1 MVDPNASGTA
11 EAAAVDPTSPPASAP
26 AAVGKSGKRSMK
38 DALARGSLWSAVG
51 YAGSQAIRLGGHLI
65 LWRLLYPKAFGIMA
79 IVNVFMQ
86 GLQMFSD
93 VGIGPSIIQHKR
105 GEEPSYLN
113 TAWTIQAIR
122 GLALFVASVVAAAP
136 VAKFYDEPQLAW
148 LIPVVGLG
156 AAIAGLNSTNLF
168 AAVRKLSL
176 GRLTLIDL
184 SSQVV
189 GLIVMVAWAYL
200 YKSIWGLAVGGVI
213 TNVVRL
219 VLGHLMLPG
228 IKNRP
233 LWDAAS
239 ARTLLR
245 FGRWI
250 FLSTL
255 LTFAVGQSDRLIFGK
270 LVPIELLGVY
280 SIATI
285 WSGLPTAILERVF
298 SSVLFPV
305 LSRIHNTAGDF
316 QAAFREVRTPALIV
330 AGWMSAC
337 LVAGGPTLVRFLYD
351 QRATDAGW
359 IVQTLAAGTWF
370 LTLETTNGTA
380 LLAQGKANWVAIG
393 SAAKLVGMAVA
404 IPLGFVL
411 GGFQG
416 AVYGFAASE
425 LCRYVAS
432 VMGAL
437 TINLRGYGQDLR
449 LTAVLAAT
457 SLLGVLAG
465 QGARAVLA
473 PLAANH
479 PRPTAFIEGLVILL
493 VVGAGWAVLYLRHR
507 AHRRNTP
514 TALHES
520 TG

>member
-1 MVDPNASGTA
+1 MDPEVSQ
-11 EAAAVDPTSPPASAP
+11 P
-26 AAVGKSGKRSMK
+26 GKRSLK
-38 DALARGSLWSAVG
+38 SALTRGSLWSAVG

-105 GEEPSYLN
+105 GDDPTYLN

-122 GLALFVASVVAAAP
+122 GLALFVASAVAAAP
-136 VAKFYDEPQLAW
+136 LARFYDEPQLAY

-168 AAVRKLSL
+168 AVVRKISL
-176 GRLTLIDL
+176 GRLTVIDL
-184 SSQVV
+184 SSQVA
-189 GLIVMVAWAYL
+189 GLIVMVGWAYI
-200 YKSIWGLAVGGVI
+200 YRSIWGLAVGSVV
-213 TNVVRL
+213 TNVARL
-219 VLGHLMLPG
+219 IMGHLMLPG

-233 LWDAAS
+233 LWDAGS

-305 LSRIHNTAGDF
+305 LSRIHNAGGNF
-316 QAAFREVRTPALIV
+316 QAAFREVRTPSLLV

-351 QRATDAGW
+351 TRATDAGW

-393 SAAKLVGMAVA
+393 SASKLVGMAVA
-404 IPLGFVL
+404 IPVGFAL
-411 GGFQG
+411 GGFRG

-437 TINLRGYGQDLR
+437 TIDLRGYGQDLQ
-449 LTAVLAAT
+449 LSAVLAAT
-457 SLLGVLAG
+457 AGMGWLAG
-465 QGARAVLA
+465 QGAHSLLATFAVG
-473 PLAANH
+473 H
-479 PRPTAFIEGLVILL
+479 PRQVAFLEGVIILL
-493 VVGAGWAVLYLRHR
+493 VAGAGWAGLYLFHR
-507 AHRRNTP
+507 ARRRHTP
-514 TALHES
+514 SVLD
-520 TG
+520 